1 MLGIQF
7 FMPFKNR
14 VIDKASRWDRWYTI
28 SLYINK
34 LSVIDVITEIWY
46 IDDVFTSQKLRI
58 NAR

>member
-7 FMPFKNR
+7 FMPFKNG